1 MIMSLGDNPT
11 SSFIISSSILSLV
24 IVKLSITSSCNISSP
39 IFSFLSSLDNIL
51 ICNRGYLSF
60 IPSIHF
66 VPDDDSIYSNKMYD
80 RCELL
85 SKIIYEILNI
95 YNPLAVA
102 YESAF
107 LNSKYANAVIQLTQY
122 TATLDRTIRYYD
134 TFTKIFHYAPM
145 MIKKKVGAGGGA
157 NKNDMLDNAKT
168 IPILKE
174 KLKLEELS
182 EHEIDAAS
190 IGYVLYNDILTQPW
204 LLYVI

>member
-1 MIMSLGDNPT
+1 
-11 SSFIISSSILSLV
+11 
-24 IVKLSITSSCNISSP
+24 
-39 IFSFLSSLDNIL
+39 
-51 ICNRGYLSF
+51 
-60 IPSIHF
+60 
-66 VPDDDSIYSNKMYD
+66 
-80 RCELL
+80 
-85 SKIIYEILNI
+85 
-95 YNPLAVA
+95 
-102 YESAF
+102 
-107 LNSKYANAVIQLTQY
+107 
-122 TATLDRTIRYYD
+122 
-134 TFTKIFHYAPM
+134 M

>member
-1 MIMSLGDNPT
+1 METYKSTGRDRGNNTGIAVYTIALPDYK
-11 SSFIISSSILSLV
+11 II
-24 IVKLSITSSCNISSP
+24 NIEAM
-39 IFSFLSSLDNIL
+39 LYCLD
-51 ICNRGYLSF
+51 
-60 IPSIHF
+60 HF